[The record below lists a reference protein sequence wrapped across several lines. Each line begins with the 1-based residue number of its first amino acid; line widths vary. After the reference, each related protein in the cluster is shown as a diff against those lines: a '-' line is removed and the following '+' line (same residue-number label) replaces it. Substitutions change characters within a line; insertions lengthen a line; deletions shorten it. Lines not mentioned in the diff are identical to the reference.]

1 MLSECL
7 VQVQS
12 RTLSL
17 ELRMSPMIIL
27 GWTDRGPIE
36 VRYMDESLA
45 FLGLVCKMCFTIRHY
60 VLLILDN
67 QLGEHF
73 LAI

>member
-1 MLSECL
+1 MRCECL

-12 RTLSL
+12 RALSL
-17 ELRMSPMIIL
+17 ELWNGTKVL
-27 GWTDRGPIE
+27 GWTDRRAIK
-36 VRYMDESLA
+36 VRYLDESLA
-45 FLGLVCKMCFTIRHY
+45 FLGLVRQMCFAICHY

-73 LAI
+73 LAV

>member
-1 MLSECL
+1 
-7 VQVQS
+7 
-12 RTLSL
+12 
-17 ELRMSPMIIL
+17 MSCMRVL
-27 GWTDRGPIE
+27 GRTDRGAIK
-36 VRYMDESLA
+36 VRYLDESLA
-45 FLGLVCKMCFTIRHY
+45 FLGLVGQMCFTIRHY

>member
-1 MLSECL
+1 MLCEGL

-12 RTLSL
+12 RPLSL
-17 ELRMSPMIIL
+17 ELRMSSMMVF
-27 GWTDRGPIE
+27 GRTDRGAIK
-36 VRYMDESLA
+36 VRDLDKSLA
-45 FLGLVCKMCFTIRHY
+45 FLGLVGQMCFTIRHY
-60 VLLILDN
+60 ILLILDN